1 MNAPHK
7 QTRAEAE
14 LGRAM
19 VRIGELE
26 EEIARLQRLLV
37 PARGT
42 PPAWRLTAKEER
54 LMLAMELVYPRI
66 LTKDAAIEMV
76 WPNNPPQDRVI
87 DVMICHIRKKIA
99 PTGGKIITVW
109 YRGHRLDQATVDAI
123 RDYDIAVDT
132 TE

>member
-7 QTRAEAE
+7 QTRVEAE

-19 VRIGELE
+19 MRIGELE
-26 EEIARLQRLLV
+26 EEIARLQRLLL

-54 LMLAMELVYPRI
+54 LMLAMELVYPRT
-66 LTKDAAIEMV
+66 LTAEKALEMV
-76 WPNNPPQDRVI
+76 WPDTFPDKRVLH
-87 DVMICHIRKKIA
+87 VMGVNIRKKIE
-99 PTGGKIITVW
+99 PHGCGIITVW
-109 YRGHRLDQATVDAI
+109 GRGYRIDERTAQAI